1 MNGPSPPEHAPEL
14 PLRALWRAGDASA
27 LAARLQGL
35 STALAPTAQDR
46 WRALLGLLQ
55 ERADVLA
62 YLDRAW
68 QADTAAQQTRAAQEN
83 AQIALVACLLDYGA
97 MDQVTVWLDRCAA
110 APAADAAVPHA
121 DDRDPWPGHFWADAA
136 GVAAGVLSGRIE
148 PAHQDAAERLWAALR
163 ALEPVLSP
171 NERLIA
177 GQLLVNHRFA
187 EQAYAHFGL
196 LASVLEE
203 PARFA
208 AASALMRVR
217 WLYTVGYALYQVGE
231 LARAQRSWQRA
242 LEICPAEG
250 LGGSALMVSLALVRL
265 LLDGGEL
272 AQAQQVLEAI
282 DPNWGAGR
290 AAQLMAL
297 QQMRARAQLL
307 AGQPARALT
316 LINEALELAQ
326 AAALT
331 DAERAACRT
340 DLAQI
345 LNALARDDEALAL
358 LDDCRSRHAGR
369 DAQVFGVLHDLLQAW
384 ALRERDPDAA
394 QALLAGALSTA
405 QQLRYTMFLRLLPQ
419 RAGELCALALRW
431 QIEPAFVQEV
441 VRARRLPAPDDAGP
455 EWPWALWVRMIGGF
469 ELRLADRPL
478 PGDGKAKARPLDLL
492 RMMAVE
498 RRLSVS
504 LAAAMD
510 ALWPD
515 ASGDSARKSLD
526 MTVARLRKLLG
537 AADLVQIGDGRVG
550 LNRAQ
555 AQSDVAL
562 RRQLIDALESLSLKP
577 APAAGGPLA
586 TDPVLHAAH
595 ALIGQI
601 AALGN
606 DELLAGQPAEPC
618 LAAARVR
625 CHQETVRAAQ
635 AAATLFARADPPTAG
650 VPDTAPLQVTL
661 LEAALHYEPLAQ
673 QLVTRLIQLHLAQ
686 GRRGD
691 ALRVLRQ
698 FEQALERVGQPAAA
712 SVRRLAAQ
720 WGLVAVPR

>member
-1 MNGPSPPEHAPEL
+1 MNGPSPPAHAPEQ
-14 PLRALWRAGDASA
+14 PLRALWRAGDALA
-27 LAARLQGL
+27 LAARLQDIG
-35 STALAPTAQDR
+35 TALAPATQDR

-68 QADTAAQQTRAAQEN
+68 LADTAAQQTRAAQET

-97 MDQVTVWLDRCAA
+97 MDQVAVWLERAVAPSVADAA
-110 APAADAAVPHA
+110 APREAH
-121 DDRDPWPGHFWADAA
+121 RDPWPGHFWVDAA

-148 PAHQDAAERLWAALR
+148 LEHQHAAERLWAALR

-177 GQLLVNHRFA
+177 GQLLVNHRLV

-196 LASVLEE
+196 LASVLEAPE
-203 PARFA
+203 PFA
-208 AASALMRVR
+208 AASPLMQVR

-231 LARAQRSWQRA
+231 AARAQRSWERA
-242 LEICPAEG
+242 LDLCRAEG

-265 LLDGGEL
+265 LLDGGEI

-326 AAALT
+326 AAALP

-345 LNALARDDEALAL
+345 LHALARDPEALAL
-358 LDDCRSRHAGR
+358 LHDCRARHTGR

-384 ALRERDPDAA
+384 ALRERDPEAA

-431 QIEPAFVQEV
+431 QLAPAFVEEV

-455 EWPWALWVRMIGGF
+455 HWPWAVWVRLIGGF
-469 ELRLADRPL
+469 ELRLAGRSMASE
-478 PGDGKAKARPLDLL
+478 GKAQARPLALL

-504 LAAAMD
+504 LVAAMD

-537 AADLVQIGDGRVG
+537 AADRVQIGDGRVG

-555 AQSDVAL
+555 VQSDVAL
-562 RRQLIDALESLSLKP
+562 RRQLIDALEALSL
-577 APAAGGPLA
+577 APAAAQGDAQAEARGK
-586 TDPVLHAAH
+586 HAET
-595 ALIGQI
+595 LISRI
-601 AALGN
+601 AALGS
-606 DELLAGQPAEPC
+606 DELLPDLPDSAW
-618 LAAARVR
+618 LAAARAR

-635 AAATLFARADPPTAG
+635 AAAQLMGERGAG
-650 VPDTAPLQVTL
+650 VVEIGL
-661 LEAALHYEPLAQ
+661 LEAAMRYEPLAQ
-673 QLVTRLIQLHLAQ
+673 SLVHRLMHAHVER
-686 GRRGD
+686 GARGD
-691 ALRVLRQ
+691 ALRVLQ
-698 FEQALERVGQPAAA
+698 GFER
-712 SVRRLAAQ
+712 SLAALDQ
-720 WGLVAVPR
+720 PPSLSTRELARKLGLIAAPR